1 MIDLE
6 YCLHGPEAVEIGHWL
21 NRNMPNPLLPDP
33 QWWSL
38 GVSDDGRSGIQ
49 FANDHDATLFLL
61 RWSKQKVG

>member
-6 YCLHGPEAVEIGHWL
+6 FSFRALEAIEVGHWL
-21 NRNMPNPLLPDP
+21 DQNMPNPPLPEP
-33 QWWSL
+33 QRWSL

-61 RWSKQKVG
+61 KWQKQTVG